1 MPAKIV
7 DISLRYRFF
16 VVLAIFGIIGFGVYA
31 YTQLPIDAFPDI
43 SPVMVPVFADAHGM
57 APEEIERLIAFPIES
72 AMNGLPGVTQIKST
86 SAFGMTAVY
95 VYFEDDVDIY
105 FARTI
110 VAERL
115 DQALAELPQM
125 HEPPKLGPISTG
137 LGQIFIY
144 YLTLDEGTDTEGKA
158 PDIYLREV
166 NDWVIKRQ
174 LQTVPGV
181 TDILSI
187 GGHVLQYQIRVN
199 PHALNQYRVS
209 LDDLVRAVT
218 ANNANVGGQFMVLG
232 HEEHLVRGIGLLRD
246 LEDIGGIH
254 VAVRSGIPV
263 KVSDVA
269 EVGYGPEVRRGVV
282 SRNGTAEVV
291 SGMVLQL
298 YGENTSKV
306 IERLYAKIPEVQAS
320 VPAGVH
326 IVPYYEQDELI
337 RQATGT
343 VKKALLLGAV
353 LVVVT
358 LFVFLG
364 NIRSALIVSLSLP
377 LCALISVILMRL
389 TGISANLMSLGGIAI
404 GIGMLGDGAIV
415 MVENIFRH
423 LNVDPKDS
431 AREKAQVVFEA
442 AREVSRPIVFSIL
455 IIVTVFLPI
464 FALEGVEGKMFSP
477 MAATLCF
484 ALAGSLVVAIVIA
497 PAICTYFLKERRHR
511 EFALVNWLMLLYH
524 RPLRWAV
531 RHRAVVLA
539 VVLAV
544 FFASL
549 LAVPYLGTEFIP
561 TLEEGSILIG
571 VTMAPSISLEKATET
586 VQVLERK
593 IVRFNEV
600 EEVVSRI
607 GRPETGSH
615 PHPVNYAEVHISLK
629 PANRWTRF
637 ANKKELVA
645 ALNETL
651 SAYPGVQLNFTQPIQ
666 NAFDE
671 LLSGIKAQVAIKLF
685 GEDIDVL
692 RAKAGEIAEA
702 IAGVPGLVD
711 LAAEQSFGQPQVQVI
726 ADRAACSRYGIDVS
740 DILELVELAIGGEV
754 IDTLY
759 LESRRFGIHLRY
771 QEPYRADPDAI
782 ENLLVPAQKGMLVP
796 LKQVARI
803 EQVIGPIQI
812 NRERN
817 QRRWVVQGN
826 VRGRDMG
833 GVIADIKEAI
843 AEGVDLPSGYYIEYG
858 GQFENQQRAMT
869 RLSIIV
875 PIVIVAV
882 VLMLFLAFGSLR
894 HAMLIVLGIPLALI
908 GGVFGLLLTGEYLS
922 VPAAV
927 GFIAL
932 FGIAVQNGVVLVTR
946 INQMRDEGMT
956 IDEAVIGGSLQRIR
970 PVLMT
975 ATTTVLGLLPL
986 LLSHGIGS
994 EVQRPLATVVV
1005 FGLTSA
1011 TFLTLFV
1018 VPALY
1023 PWFSRSDDRATS

>member
-1 MPAKIV
+1 MSARIM
-7 DISLRYRFF
+7 DISLRYRFL
-16 VVLAIFGIIGFGVYA
+16 VVVAIAGIIGFGSYA

-86 SAFGMTAVY
+86 SAFGLVAVY

-115 DQALAELPQM
+115 NRALAELPPM
-125 HEPPKLGPISTG
+125 HEPPQLGPISTG

-144 YLTLDEGTDTEGKA
+144 YLTLDEGADTEGKA
-158 PDIYLREV
+158 SDIYLREV
-166 NDWVIKRQ
+166 NDWVVKRQ

-187 GGHVLQYQIRVN
+187 GGHVLQYQIQVN
-199 PHALNQYRVS
+199 PHALNRHHVS
-209 LDDLVRAVT
+209 LSDLVRAVK
-218 ANNANVGGQFMVLG
+218 ANNANAGGQFMVLG
-232 HEEHLVRGIGLLRD
+232 QEEHLVRGIGLLRD
-246 LEDIGGIH
+246 LEDIGSVPI
-254 VAVRSGIPV
+254 AVRNGVPIRV
-263 KVSDVA
+263 ADVA
-269 EVGYGPEVRRGVV
+269 DVCYGPEVRRGVV

-306 IERLYAKIPEVQAS
+306 IERLYAKIIDVQAS
-320 VPAGVH
+320 LPAGVRL
-326 IVPYYEQDELI
+326 VPYYEQAELV

-343 VKKALLLGAV
+343 VKEALLLGAV
-353 LVVVT
+353 MVVVT

-364 NIRSALIVSLSLP
+364 NVRSALIVSLSLP

-404 GIGMLGDGAIV
+404 GIGMLADGAIV

-423 LNVDPKDS
+423 LNLDVKDT
-431 AREKAQVVFEA
+431 AREKAQIVFDA
-442 AREVSRPIVFSIL
+442 ASQVSRPIVFSIL

-464 FALEGVEGKMFSP
+464 FALQDVEGKMFAP

-484 ALAGSLVVAIVIA
+484 ALAGSLIVAVAVA
-497 PAICTYFLKERRHR
+497 PALCTYFLKERRHR
-511 EFALVNWLMLLYH
+511 EFALVNWLTLLYH
-524 RPLRWAV
+524 RPLRWAI

-539 VVLAV
+539 AVLVA

-549 LAVPYLGTEFIP
+549 LAVPHLGTEFIP

-571 VTMAPSISLEKATET
+571 VTMAPSISLAKATET
-586 VQVLERK
+586 VQLLERK
-593 IVRFNEV
+593 IVRFEEV
-600 EEVVSRI
+600 EEVVSRV
-607 GRPETGSH
+607 GRPESGSH
-615 PHPVNYAEVHISLK
+615 PHPVNYAEVHIALR
-629 PANRWTRF
+629 PANRWTQF

-685 GEDIDVL
+685 GEDLDVL
-692 RAKAGEIAEA
+692 RDKAGEIAEA

-711 LAAEQSFGQPQVQVI
+711 LAAEQNFGQPQVQVI

-754 IDTLY
+754 IDTIY
-759 LESRRFGIHLRY
+759 LQSRRFGIHVRY
-771 QEPYRADPDAI
+771 QEPYRADPEAI
-782 ENLLVPAQKGMLVP
+782 EGLLVPAQNGMLIP
-796 LKQVARI
+796 LKQVARVD
-803 EQVIGPIQI
+803 QVTGPIQI
-812 NRERN
+812 HREHN
-817 QRRWVVQGN
+817 QRRWVVQAN
-826 VRGRDMG
+826 IRGRDTG
-833 GVIADIKEAI
+833 SVIADVQEAI
-843 AEGVDLPSGYYIEYG
+843 ARKVTLPPGYHIEYG

-875 PIVIVAV
+875 PIVIAAV

-894 HAMLIVLGIPLALI
+894 HAMLIVSGIPLALI
-908 GGVFGLLLTGEYLS
+908 GGVFGLLGMGEYLS

-956 IDEAVIGGSLQRIR
+956 VDEAVIAGSLQRLR

-1018 VPALY
+1018 IPALY
-1023 PWFSRSDDRATS
+1023 SWFSRGTVEY